1 MTRKEQIA
9 FIGKVAP
16 AAQMSAAMYGVPA
29 SVTIAQAI
37 LESSWGQSKLST
49 EDLNFFGIKARRAD
63 DYAEFKTVEFRNG
76 KAGTEKARFRKFGTE
91 ALCFAAHAK
100 LLSQT
105 ARYRPAMA
113 DADDPFVFAA
123 RIAECGYSTDPGYAK
138 KLADLIT
145 EFKLGGYDV
154 KTPAVKRA

>member
-1 MTRKEQIA
+1 MLARGETIDNSEVRV
-9 FIGKVAP
+9 FIPVSLRSEAERDGEGGNRISGFVAP
-16 AAQMSAAMYGVPA
+16 LPVGEPDPLARLR
-29 SVTIAQAI
+29 TIQA
-37 LESSWGQSKLST
+37 T
-49 EDLNFFGIKARRAD
+49 
-63 DYAEFKTVEFRNG
+63 TVEFKNG
-76 KAGTEKARFRKFGTE
+76 KAGAEKARFRRFATE

-154 KTPAVKRA
+154 KPPAVKRA